1 MRYLTAGDLQ
11 RFNERF
17 AGEASPFDFG
27 LLESAVLRPQTSVG
41 GFDAYPS
48 LHEKGAA
55 LFHSLVR
62 NHPFYTGN
70 KRTAVTALFVFY
82 QFNGWLLELS
92 DDEFLALAI
101 DTAEGIVDVAEI
113 AKRLAAGATELH
125 DEEE

>member
-1 MRYLTAGDLQ
+1 M
-11 RFNERF
+11 
-17 AGEASPFDFG
+17 
-27 LLESAVLRPQTSVG
+27 G